1 MSLAHL
7 DLPHPASTCFCSI
20 RLSRFVEC
28 DNKPGAHMAMG
39 RWGQEMWLS
48 DRDFLNGLKAAIA
61 APKVQFAALNLMSN
75 NPGMRWDL
83 EETKRV
89 IGYTPQDGSPGRS
102 AFFNRC

>member
-1 MSLAHL
+1 
-7 DLPHPASTCFCSI
+7 
-20 RLSRFVEC
+20 
-28 DNKPGAHMAMG
+28 MAMG

-89 IGYTPQDGSPGRS
+89 IDYTPQDGSPAEVPFLIAAKS
-102 AFFNRC
+102 AFKAVITTKLPRFFEKHFPHW